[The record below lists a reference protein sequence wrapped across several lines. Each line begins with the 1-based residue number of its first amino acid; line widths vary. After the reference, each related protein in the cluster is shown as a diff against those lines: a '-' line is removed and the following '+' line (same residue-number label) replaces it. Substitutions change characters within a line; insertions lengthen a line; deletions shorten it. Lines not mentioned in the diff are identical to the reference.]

1 MKTIQILFIIA
12 FLASSAPLAHAGKML
27 PADTPDE
34 VRATIKNLEQ
44 SAGFQLSGTNYLYAE
59 GYTPEAFETLA
70 AACLSTNT
78 TISKRA
84 HDMVYDLIVLWNI
97 PDSDLQRVLAP
108 LIQEEGNNAD
118 AKYYL
123 ERLRFR
129 MSLVSANEA
138 KQLEIIANALQDD
151 ADKWKIREALEF
163 VRVKK
168 LISAEPLLKQRL
180 NTFAIGSMGHRM
192 VEDAIKRNQEWTEP
206 EGQVGPQPI
215 QTIGDN

>member
-1 MKTIQILFIIA
+1 MKTIQILFVTA
-12 FLASSAPLAHAGKML
+12 FLASSAHLAHADKML

-44 SAGFQLSGTNYLYAE
+44 SAGFRLSGTNYLYAE
-59 GYTPEAFETLA
+59 GYTSEAFETLA

-97 PDSDLQRVLAP
+97 PDIDLQRVMAP
-108 LIQEEGNNAD
+108 LIREEGNNAD
-118 AKYYL
+118 AMFYL

-138 KQLEIIANALQDD
+138 KQLEIIANTLQDG
-151 ADKWKIREALEF
+151 ADKWKIHEALEF

-168 LISAEPLLKQRL
+168 LISAEPLLRQRL

-192 VEDAIKRNQEWTEP
+192 LEDALKRNQEWTAP
-206 EGQVGPQPI
+206 EVPVPGSVP
-215 QTIGDN
+215 